1 MDSKNSA
8 SGYRDRNSTADRAL
22 SILEMFNESRLSV
35 SAVEVATVLSV
46 ARSTAYRYLESLV
59 SRGFLEEA
67 PTGGFRLGLRILE
80 LASVARQGYGL
91 SDIALPVMR
100 QLCDQVGQT
109 VLLTKRAGTT
119 AICLER
125 EVPAGQLL
133 RISYERGSQLPLT
146 AGASA
151 LVLLAWLEDRQ
162 TRALF
167 DSMALPRFTDK
178 TLVTTDDLI
187 ERLHQIRE
195 VGYCM
200 THAEV
205 DNDALGMAAPIF
217 DADGTVTAGL
227 SIVALGTRVSQIERL
242 KIIRAVCE
250 SATRISSTLQIANS

>member
-1 MDSKNSA
+1 MDPQTSS

-22 SILEMFNESRLSV
+22 TILDMFTETKLSV
-35 SAVEVATVLSV
+35 SALEVATALSV

-59 SRGFLEEA
+59 SRGFIEES

-80 LASVARQGYGL
+80 LAHLARQGFGL
-91 SDIALPVMR
+91 SDIALPIMR

-109 VLLTKRAGTT
+109 VLLTRRAGT
-119 AICLER
+119 AAVCLER
-125 EVPAGQLL
+125 EVPLGQLL

-151 LVLLAWLEDRQ
+151 LVLLAWLDDAEA
-162 TRALF
+162 RALF
-167 DSMALPRFTDK
+167 ESIQRPRFTDK
-178 TLVTTDDLI
+178 TLTTTDELI

-205 DNDALGMAAPIF
+205 DTDALGMAAPIF
-217 DADGTVTAGL
+217 DGEGRVTAGL
-227 SIVALGTRVSQIERL
+227 SIVALGSRVNQIERL
-242 KIIRAVCE
+242 KIIRALRM
-250 SATRISSTLQIANS
+250 SAEKISSKLQIAAG